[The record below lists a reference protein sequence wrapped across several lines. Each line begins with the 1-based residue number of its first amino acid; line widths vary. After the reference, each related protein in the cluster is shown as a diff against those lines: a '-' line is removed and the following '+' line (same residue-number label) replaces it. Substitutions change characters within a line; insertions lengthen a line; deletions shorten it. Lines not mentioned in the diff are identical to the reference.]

1 MKWSLLDRVI
11 PERELQHFNRFYLH
25 AAAGQS
31 DPTMVWGTEIDAD
44 ALQAFLRER
53 NRDGSVLITAAHAL
67 IRATALALAAFPEMN
82 VRLVGRRIYAFRA
95 INVRMAFAHRRNGDI
110 DVLIVTDANLK
121 SLDQI
126 AAEVWQR
133 LLQAGRGEGGRE
145 RYLLGLRR
153 VPGFLFRWIFRLYFF
168 LDRHFRLPAVG
179 NLDTV
184 RSGCVT
190 VNDLSFAGAPPM
202 RSYKPTRFPDPS
214 DSLHL
219 TLGSVES
226 KVVERDGR
234 FVSISVMPLFVRA
247 DHRLADAR
255 LVGRFV
261 AMVRDFLSRP
271 ESLSSPAIAPMPDS
285 ASSEH
290 SAASTDERNGAVSRL
305 R

>member
-11 PERELQHFNRFYLH
+11 PERELQYFNRIYLH
-25 AAAGQS
+25 AGAGQS

-44 ALQAFLRER
+44 ALQSFLRER
-53 NRDGSVLITAAHAL
+53 NRGGNVLMTAAHAL
-67 IRATALALAAFPEMN
+67 IRATALALVQFPEMN
-82 VRLVGRRIYAFRA
+82 TRLVGRRVYAFRTV
-95 INVRMAFAHRRNGDI
+95 NVRMAFAHRHNRDI

-145 RYLLGLRR
+145 RYLRRLRR
-153 VPGFLFRWIFRLYFF
+153 VPGFWFRWFYRLYLF
-168 LDRHFRLPAVG
+168 LDRHFRLPTVG

-190 VNDLSFAGAPPM
+190 VNDLSFSGAPPM
-202 RSYKPTRFPDPS
+202 RAYKPTRFPDPS
-214 DSLHL
+214 DSLNL
-219 TLGSVES
+219 TLGPMEN

-234 FVSISVMPLFVRA
+234 FVSVGVMPLFMRA

-255 LVGRFV
+255 LVGRFL
-261 AMVRDFLSRP
+261 ATVRDLLSRP
-271 ESLSSPAIAPMPDS
+271 ELLDSPPTAPTGDC
-285 ASSEH
+285 ADSEH
-290 SAASTDERNGAVSRL
+290 SAATAQRNGAVSQL